1 MEDNPRA
8 TTAAATALDPEVVAA
23 RGGNPA
29 AFAAVTERYRAEL
42 QVHCYRLLGSLQD
55 AEDLVQETFLRAWS
69 KRASYQARSTFRA
82 WLYGIATN
90 ACLDALRRRPK
101 RVLPPDVGG
110 PADPTKAP
118 RPVTDLPWLEPF
130 PDQLLEQAA
139 ANDDEPEARLL
150 ARETTELAF
159 LAAIQHL
166 PPRQRAIL
174 ILRDVLDWSAGQT
187 AASLETTVPSVNSA
201 LQRAHATL
209 AKHLPS
215 RMETRSPAAVSAS
228 EQALLE
234 GLIEAWERADASAL
248 AALLRE
254 DARLV
259 MPPTPS
265 WFDGRDAIRT
275 FFAEYAFAPGFQRR
289 VRVLATRANRQPAMA
304 VYVGERA
311 GRPRKAF
318 ALVVLRV
325 EHEAIAELTLFHSPE
340 LFAAWGLPA
349 AV

>member
-1 MEDNPRA
+1 MSSRRPARHRGVKDG
-8 TTAAATALDPEVVAA
+8 ATALETDGAAA
-23 RGGNPA
+23 RGGDPA

-42 QVHCYRLLGSLQD
+42 QLHCYRMLGSFQD

-69 KRASYQARSTFRA
+69 KRATYEARSTLRA

-90 ACLDALRRRPK
+90 ACLDALRRRPR
-101 RVLPPDVGG
+101 RVLPPDVAD
-110 PADPTKAP
+110 PADPTEPPQPA
-118 RPVTDLPWLEPF
+118 TDLPWLEPF
-130 PDQLLEQAA
+130 PDLLLERAA

-174 ILRDVLDWSAGQT
+174 ILRDVLEWSASQT
-187 AASLETTVPSVNSA
+187 AASLGTTVPSVNSA

-215 RMETRSPAAVSAS
+215 RTDTQSTAAVGAR

-234 GLIEAWERADASAL
+234 GLIEAWL

-265 WFDGRDAIRT
+265 WFDGREAIRT
-275 FFAEYAFAPGFQRR
+275 FFAEYAFRPGFHERI
-289 VRVLATRANRQPAMA
+289 RVLATGANRQPAMA
-304 VYVGERA
+304 VYLGER
-311 GRPRKAF
+311 GDEPCKAF
-318 ALVVLRV
+318 ALVVLRI
-325 EHEAIAELTLFHSPE
+325 EDEAIGEMTLFHSPE

-349 AV
+349 AL